1 MSTRIELRRKLRRIV
16 GPWYEYAGM
25 ASRNDGFDDT
35 IVRITKD
42 GKAVVEF
49 SIDCKTRD
57 EAKAEVDNL
66 LRLAGYELEDQ

>member
-1 MSTRIELRRKLRRIV
+1 
-16 GPWYEYAGM
+16 M
-25 ASRNDGFDDT
+25 ASRNDRFDDT